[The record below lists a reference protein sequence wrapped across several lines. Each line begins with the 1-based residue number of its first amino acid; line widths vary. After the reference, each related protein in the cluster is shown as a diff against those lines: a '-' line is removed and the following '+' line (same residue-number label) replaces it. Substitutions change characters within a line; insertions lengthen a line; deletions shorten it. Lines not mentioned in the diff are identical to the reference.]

1 VNRLLAI
8 SILGLALAVPGAGQ
22 SAPPPDPATELRRVT
37 QELLDAIAPGN
48 AAPWKRVL
56 DERFTHLDENGVVRD
71 RAAFL
76 AELQP
81 LPAGLVG
88 RIEIDKWA
96 AAVHGETVVTV
107 YEIQESLD
115 YHGQALRSRFRS
127 MDTWVSTPDGWR
139 LIAEHTAAVL
149 KDPPAVKISKQ
160 ELCEYAGSY
169 TLTAEI
175 GTTIRCTAEGLVSER
190 TGRPAATYSAEL
202 HDVFF
207 VPGQPRS
214 RRIFTRDGA
223 GRVDGFVDR
232 REGEDV
238 RWTRRAEAA
247 ATP

>member
-1 VNRLLAI
+1 MAI
-8 SILGLALAVPGAGQ
+8 SILGLSIVGPGAGH
-22 SAPPPDPATELRRVT
+22 STSPSDAGPELRRVT

-48 AAPWKRVL
+48 VAPWQRVL
-56 DERFTHLDENGVVRD
+56 DEGFVHLDENGVVRD

-81 LPAGLVG
+81 LPPGLAG

-96 AAVHGETVVTV
+96 AAVHGDTVVTA
-107 YEIQESLD
+107 YEMQEHLD

-127 MDTWVSTPDGWR
+127 MDTWVSTPGGWR

-149 KDPPAVKISKQ
+149 KDPPAVKVSRQ

-169 TLTAEI
+169 ALTAEI
-175 GTTIRCTAEGLVSER
+175 GATIRCTDEGLVSER
-190 TGRPAATYSAEL
+190 TGRPPAAYSAEL

-207 VPGQPRS
+207 VPGQPRT
-214 RRIFTRDGA
+214 RRIFTRDAA

-247 ATP
+247 AKP

>member
-1 VNRLLAI
+1 MLGSSLPHRSWQETDTASLFCLHRSGIAEESPDPEGAAVNRLLAI

-96 AAVHGETVVTV
+96 
-107 YEIQESLD
+107 
-115 YHGQALRSRFRS
+115 
-127 MDTWVSTPDGWR
+127 
-139 LIAEHTAAVL
+139 
-149 KDPPAVKISKQ
+149 
-160 ELCEYAGSY
+160 
-169 TLTAEI
+169 
-175 GTTIRCTAEGLVSER
+175 
-190 TGRPAATYSAEL
+190 
-202 HDVFF
+202 
-207 VPGQPRS
+207 
-214 RRIFTRDGA
+214 
-223 GRVDGFVDR
+223 
-232 REGEDV
+232 
-238 RWTRRAEAA
+238 
-247 ATP
+247 